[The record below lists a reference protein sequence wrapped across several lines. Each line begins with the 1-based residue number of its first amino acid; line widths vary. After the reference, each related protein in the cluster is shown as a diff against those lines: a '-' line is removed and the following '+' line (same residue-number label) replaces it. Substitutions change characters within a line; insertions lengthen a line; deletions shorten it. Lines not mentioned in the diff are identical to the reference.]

1 MGLLNTTLPHNCR
14 KSPNSPIYENENHKV
29 FLVNSPDEIVSQPND
44 QIIIRTL
51 ISSDI
56 PGVKKLADQNRDAL
70 GFLPLAKLIEVERD
84 NRALVAS
91 KNNTII
97 GFVLFRHRKIDLQ
110 TTLSDICISEDY
122 RNQGIG
128 RMLVDALLIDCGNKL
143 RDFIQLKC
151 PIDLPA
157 NIFYERL
164 GFSLHT
170 IEDGKKRQLK
180 VWRLLVSSVKGDG
193 N

>member
-1 MGLLNTTLPHNCR
+1 MGLVNPTLPYNCR
-14 KSPNSPIYENENHKV
+14 KSPNSQIYENENHKV
-29 FLVNSPDEIVSQPND
+29 LLVDSLDEAISQLSD
-44 QIIIRTL
+44 QILIRTL

-56 PGVKKLADQNRDAL
+56 YGIKKLADQNRDAL
-70 GFLPLAKLIEVERD
+70 GFLPLAKIIEVERD

-128 RMLVDALLIDCGNKL
+128 RMLVNALLIDCGNKL

-157 NIFYERL
+157 NMFYKKL
-164 GFSLHT
+164 GFTLYA
-170 IEDGKKRQLK
+170 IENGKKRQLK
-180 VWRLLVSSVKGDG
+180 VWRLFVSSLKGDG
-193 N
+193 I